1 MKVLIDDLELRTTS
15 IHNYASH
22 AIAEESITDRV
33 WDVDSE
39 FDLSELVQSET
50 GCRIRHMSYQHVSNP
65 NPINVSDKKAHT
77 TRFIVSSTDRQR
89 KRSIQA
95 DSPGEAVAT
104 FLGSRC
110 ATFRCTSSS
119 FDKTEFWYGASV
131 TAYTGE
137 YRRSHPVKNIHV
149 YVSEHH

>member
-1 MKVLIDDLELRTTS
+1 MNNAQINDL
-15 IHNYASH
+15 
-22 AIAEESITDRV
+22 
-33 WDVDSE
+33 
-39 FDLSELVQSET
+39 
-50 GCRIRHMSYQHVSNP
+50 
-65 NPINVSDKKAHT
+65 HT

-119 FDKTEFWYGASV
+119 FDGTEFWYGASV

-149 YVSEHH
+149 YVSEHHPLTVNAAAVLAKFSTVSTTTK

>member
-1 MKVLIDDLELRTTS
+1 MKFLINDLELRTTP

-50 GCRIRHMSYQHVSNP
+50 GCRIRNISYQHVSNH
-65 NPINVSDKKAHT
+65 NPLNVSDKKAHT

-89 KRSIQA
+89 KRTIQA
-95 DSPGEAVAT
+95 DSPGEAVAK
-104 FLGSRC
+104 FLGRRS
-110 ATFRCTSSS
+110 AMFRCSSTA
-119 FDKTEFWYGASV
+119 FNGTEFWYEASV
-131 TAYTGE
+131 TAWEGE
-137 YRRSHPVKNIHV
+137 YRRNHPVKNIHL
-149 YVSEHH
+149 YVSEH